1 MLSAAFCFGPDRK
14 VVIQKSAFAR
24 KTIMVPQT
32 CATIHLDRL
41 RFNYH
46 GICKAIA
53 PARLIPVVKADA
65 YGHGAVSVSQ
75 CLAAEGADLLA
86 VAQFQEA
93 MELRDSGIDLP
104 ILIFGRILP
113 DDLPEAIRAGFRIT
127 LFGSEDIRWIE
138 QAAGS
143 RAAHVHVNV
152 ETGMGRVG
160 VLLDR
165 EPDFFHQ
172 LTRSRYC
179 VWEGL
184 YSHFATSDETDKTY
198 AREQLSRFNSLVAQL
213 RSKEVLPPMIHMA
226 NSGAVLDMP
235 ESHFNAC
242 RCGITLYG
250 HYPSVETSHSIAL
263 KQVMNLQTT
272 VTHLRRLP
280 AGHNVSYGRRW
291 QTPKETTIAVLPIG
305 YADGVRRHLTGRLKV
320 MIGGRRYPVVGTIT
334 MDQIMVD
341 VGDDPVEVGA
351 RVMIWGDTEEARIQ
365 VLDIA
370 EAMGSIPY
378 ELTCGI
384 SRRVPRVIVNEESDS
399 DSS

>member
-1 MLSAAFCFGPDRK
+1 MD
-14 VVIQKSAFAR
+14 
-24 KTIMVPQT
+24 PQT

-41 RFNYH
+41 RFNYRE
-46 GICKAIA
+46 ICKAIA
-53 PARLIPVVKADA
+53 PSRLIPVVKADA
-65 YGHGAVSVSQ
+65 YGHGAVSVSR

-93 MELRDSGIDLP
+93 MELRDSGIEVP

-113 DDLPEAIRAGFRIT
+113 DDLPEAIRAGFRMS

-138 QAAGS
+138 KAVGNH
-143 RAAHVHVNV
+143 AAHVHVNV

-160 VLLDR
+160 VQLDR
-165 EPDFFHQ
+165 EPDFFHR
-172 LTRSRYC
+172 LDRSRQC
-179 VWEGL
+179 IWEGL

-198 AREQLSRFNSLVAQL
+198 ACEQLSRFSDLVERL
-213 RSKEVLPPMIHMA
+213 RSGAMLPPVIHMA

-235 ESHFNAC
+235 DSRFNAC
-242 RCGITLYG
+242 RCGIILYG
-250 HYPSVETSHSIAL
+250 HYPSVETSRSIPL

-291 QTPKETTIAVLPIG
+291 KTPKETTIAVLPIG
-305 YADGVRRHLTGRLKV
+305 YADGVRRHLTGRLQV
-320 MIGGRRYPVVGTIT
+320 MIGEWRYPVVGTIT

-351 RVMIWGDTEEARIQ
+351 NVLIWGDAEHARLQ
-365 VLDIA
+365 VLDVA
-370 EAMGSIPY
+370 EAMQSIPY

-384 SRRVPRVIVNEESDS
+384 SRRVPRIFVNADCGS